1 MPILIKI
8 LRSCFVR
15 GTFQVFCLFL
25 FSILVSSGFPSFL
38 FYEVS
43 FKRIYVLQRNCAAMI
58 NIGMVMAEN
67 KVDNIMLAVP
77 KNHRLFRRKNILAAD
92 LLEENFIS
100 LNALWSLEQ
109 MIQKACSRKG
119 FAPNVL
125 IRVDNP
131 DLLRLLVEKIGLAF
145 VPEKTWGK
153 SFSRGEFDLR
163 PVADLSIKRY
173 VYVVWKEGFVRENVR
188 ECIHCIEDFFSE
200 SIS

>member
-1 MPILIKI
+1 MKYIYKENEEDI
-8 LRSCFVR
+8 V
-15 GTFQVFCLFL
+15 
-25 FSILVSSGFPSFL
+25 
-38 FYEVS
+38 FYE
-43 FKRIYVLQRNCAAMI
+43 
-58 NIGMVMAEN
+58 
-67 KVDNIMLAVP
+67 
-77 KNHRLFRRKNILAAD
+77 NHLKDAIKYYMPNNSI

-131 DLLRLLVEKIGLAF
+131 DLLRRLLVEKIGLAF

>member
-1 MPILIKI
+1 MI
-8 LRSCFVR
+8 
-15 GTFQVFCLFL
+15 T
-25 FSILVSSGFPSFL
+25 
-38 FYEVS
+38 
-43 FKRIYVLQRNCAAMI
+43 AASETPE
-58 NIGMVMAEN
+58 GGSARLLLEE
-67 KVDNIMLAVP
+67 NIMLAVP

-131 DLLRLLVEKIGLAF
+131 DLLRRLLVEKIGLAF